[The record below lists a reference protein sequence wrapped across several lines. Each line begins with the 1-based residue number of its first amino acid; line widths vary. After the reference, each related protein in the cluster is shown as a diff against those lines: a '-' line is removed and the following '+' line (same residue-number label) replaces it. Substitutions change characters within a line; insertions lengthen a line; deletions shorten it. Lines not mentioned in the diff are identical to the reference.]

1 MILYLT
7 IIICAFN
14 LIAFLNGN
22 FSGMGLAN
30 SYINSAIALACAVV
44 TDAIVAI
51 CVRFIPEEKINP
63 FAPMFLCGNREK
75 KFYKA
80 IRVRSWKDYIP
91 ETGKYLCHFAKDE
104 VADPTNNTYILRF
117 LRETCYASM
126 MHLISI
132 FAGFIVIVFLPISMT
147 ITLPIMSVNAVL
159 QFLPICVQRYNR
171 PRLIMLYK
179 RNEKLYGDKDDKE
192 ICPDAVSNG

>member
-1 MILYLT
+1 MILYLS
-7 IIICAFN
+7 IIVVAFN

-22 FSGMGLAN
+22 FSEVGLGS
-30 SYINSAIALACAVV
+30 SYLYSAIALVCVV
-44 TDAIVAI
+44 AADAIIALI
-51 CVRFIPEEKINP
+51 VRFIPEEKIDP
-63 FAPMFLCGNREK
+63 FAPIFSCGNKEK
-75 KFYKA
+75 KFYKF
-80 IRVRSWKDYIP
+80 IRVRLWKDYIP

-117 LRETCYASM
+117 LRETCYASL
-126 MHLISI
+126 MHFIS
-132 FAGFIVIVFLPISMT
+132 FWAGFIVMMFLPIPMS

-192 ICPDAVSNG
+192 ICSDAVSN